1 MINKIKN
8 IIFINPAN
16 IREEKNPEPN
26 FSNDLKV
33 IKIGKCK
40 IVMQVRAKNAK

>member
-8 IIFINPAN
+8 IIFINPT
-16 IREEKNPEPN
+16 IREEKKPEPKYG
-26 FSNDLKV
+26 NDLKV